1 MSAKPHVM
9 LADLTH
15 DEAARQAYASI
26 LRNYTMGKLDD
37 ANGSICDNIIAP
49 DIAAKGLKGREA
61 DRAVIHAMEERDEH
75 RLWQVFSQT
84 WQDLIWHYCG
94 DSVDR
99 QLPELVARF
108 RQISSSAKGTL
119 TLDPDLVLPRYQT
132 AADNHRFPGSYYT
145 ETCDDDVRQGA
156 VLDRAAHTYLGNALG
171 GEIHDRRGHTL
182 ISHIRERFPDMKI
195 ERILDIGCQ
204 NGASTVPWARTY
216 SDAEVY
222 AIDTAAPVLRY
233 AHARSESLG
242 AKVHYSQQNAESTHF
257 PDNHFDLVVSH
268 VMLHET
274 THSALRSVFQ
284 ENFRLLR
291 PGGVMAHLEVP
302 FRQELMSPWT
312 KVKSAREGRY
322 NQEPFWIG
330 LTGADLTRV
339 AEESG
344 FTDAQM
350 GFQTTVG
357 SGVDAAPG
365 FVALEEGKTDL
376 SNWFVISAV
385 KP

>member
-1 MSAKPHVM
+1 
-9 LADLTH
+9 
-15 DEAARQAYASI
+15 
-26 LRNYTMGKLDD
+26 
-37 ANGSICDNIIAP
+37 
-49 DIAAKGLKGREA
+49 
-61 DRAVIHAMEERDEH
+61 
-75 RLWQVFSQT
+75 
-84 WQDLIWHYCG
+84 
-94 DSVDR
+94 
-99 QLPELVARF
+99 
-108 RQISSSAKGTL
+108 
-119 TLDPDLVLPRYQT
+119 
-132 AADNHRFPGSYYT
+132 
-145 ETCDDDVRQGA
+145 
-156 VLDRAAHTYLGNALG
+156 
-171 GEIHDRRGHTL
+171 
-182 ISHIRERFPDMKI
+182 
-195 ERILDIGCQ
+195 
-204 NGASTVPWARTY
+204 
-216 SDAEVY
+216 
-222 AIDTAAPVLRY
+222 
-233 AHARSESLG
+233 
-242 AKVHYSQQNAESTHF
+242 
-257 PDNHFDLVVSH
+257 
-268 VMLHET
+268 MLHET